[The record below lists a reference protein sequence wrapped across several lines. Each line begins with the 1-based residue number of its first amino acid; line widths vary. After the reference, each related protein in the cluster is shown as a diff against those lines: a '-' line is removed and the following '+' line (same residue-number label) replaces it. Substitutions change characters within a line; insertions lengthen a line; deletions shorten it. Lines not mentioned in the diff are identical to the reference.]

1 MGVIYS
7 KTQRTAPPPAPV
19 AKKAP
24 PRAGK
29 PSAESDSKTTNKKK
43 DK

>member
-19 AKKAP
+19 AKKA
-24 PRAGK
+24 AAK
-29 PSAESDSKTTNKKK
+29 SASNPTPKKK